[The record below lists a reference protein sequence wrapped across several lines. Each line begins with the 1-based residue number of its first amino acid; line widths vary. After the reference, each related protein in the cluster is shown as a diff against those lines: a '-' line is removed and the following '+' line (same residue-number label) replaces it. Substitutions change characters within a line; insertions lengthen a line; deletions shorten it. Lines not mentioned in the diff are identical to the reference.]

1 MLCKIDE
8 NVPIDAIDMLSRA
21 GHDCKTV
28 YDEDLGGAPDERIA
42 EVCRTEQRVLI
53 TLDLDFADIRRY
65 PPGSYPGIV
74 VLRPRKPDC
83 IQTMNL
89 LGRAITLLASVPVV
103 GRLWIVE
110 PDRVRVRGGESD
122 D

>member
-8 NVPIDAIDMLSRA
+8 NVPADAAVLLSRA

-28 YDEDLGGAPDERIA
+28 YDEELGGAPDERIVEA
-42 EVCRTEQRVLI
+42 CHAEQRVLI

-65 PPGSYPGIV
+65 PPELYPGVI
-74 VLRPRKPDC
+74 VLRPLTPDLAH
-83 IQTMNL
+83 TMNL
-89 LGRAITLLASVPVV
+89 LARAITLLATASVT

-110 PDRVRVRGGESD
+110 PDRVRVRGG
-122 D
+122 